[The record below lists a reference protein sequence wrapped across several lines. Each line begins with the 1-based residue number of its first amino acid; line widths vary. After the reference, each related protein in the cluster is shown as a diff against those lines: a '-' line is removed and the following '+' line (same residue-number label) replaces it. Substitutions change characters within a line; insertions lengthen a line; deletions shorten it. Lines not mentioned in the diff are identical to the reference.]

1 MNEEGACLFIG
12 TIPQTRKALGIEF
25 QIPGGRV
32 WEIRLLSWDA
42 GSGGLCICSPSARS
56 VECSRSLRLGVCAGV
71 SGSLAGVPVPPPA
84 HWVAFGKL
92 LILCSLSFLIC
103 KIGG

>member
-42 GSGGLCICSPSARS
+42 GSGGLCSCSPSTRS
-56 VECSRSLRLGVCAGV
+56 VECSKSLRLGVWAGV
-71 SGSLAGVPVPPPA
+71 SGSLAEVPIPPPA
-84 HWVAFGKL
+84 CWVAL
-92 LILCSLSFLIC
+92 ANCLSFAASASSSV
-103 KIGG
+103 K